1 MSIARNN
8 RRMSSSLYGVAW
20 TALLSLLLPFA
31 VWADDE
37 EGEIEEIVVTGSL
50 IKRDNFDSASP
61 LQVLDDV
68 DIQAEATPAL
78 GEIVANQT
86 FNYGTDVFASHYS
99 VTNPEGNRSSA
110 NFRGLGEGATLSLL
124 DGKRVTDSNLN
135 NLIPQIA
142 IARIDILK
150 DGASA
155 LYGSDAVAGVI
166 NIIPKKNVEGAEVG
180 FFYNMDSEGDHS
192 EYVANFVIGD
202 TTDRGY
208 FTFATEIREKTPLY
222 QTERPNITNN
232 SVSSSGTGNP
242 GRYNVPIRGADGA
255 ITGTE
260 TLVDPGCGV
269 AASPG
274 GNGPNAVGNTRNNIS
289 GRVSGSVCRFEFGE
303 FFNFVTPNKTFNT
316 YLNYEYQIN
325 DRLTYEGSFIYSRQR
340 NESRGSP
347 TNPGGRIR
355 DINNILGGIKG
366 DHPGNPYRAFY
377 DANANGAI
385 DAGEHLFAADA
396 NGDGVPDRD
405 DAGAVVLA
413 TDMFAPALVTNADGT
428 VTANPDGGIAFN
440 EDVTIASLRLFGKLG
455 VRPSNLDET
464 GANIGY
470 ASYDINAIRMTHEFS
485 YQFDNGWELSA
496 SGLMMQNNDIRN
508 RKNQSFRAVLLGLQ
522 GQLGPAPG
530 VPDLADAMQWYNPC
544 ATNALNCHDRVCTDP
559 GAATNDHIGDFPN
572 TQYVADTIDFNG
584 LRRWQSKLVSYEIFA
599 TGDLFE
605 IPTGVVGAA
614 FGAEHRVYDAEWDTR
629 PDEKGCNNWYDAC
642 ALGYKAQDKN
652 NSLYYE
658 FAVPFVDND
667 TFGYG
672 ELQLAGRY
680 SDYSGI
686 GSTYDPKYAA
696 LYQPTNW
703 LAIRASYSEAF
714 IAPSIGQRFTPSSSF
729 LQSTNDALF
738 NDFEGTYRTNSFQ
751 GNPNLEPE
759 TAEITNIGFSLAF
772 LDGDLNFGFDY
783 SNYDFKDRITLLRGP
798 RVVGQDFKNFIA
810 AYPQPACNPCQAG
823 QEYQVALADA
833 QNWIASGQADPAIVR
848 GEAPSYTIVN
858 ITASYINAD
867 SMEHTAYDVYAN
879 YSINTENLGSFRIDL
894 NATQI
899 DEYSFDFGEGNTG
912 DAVGLQNLGID
923 VIPPLPETRVIG
935 SVNWNMGDNAV
946 LLRARWAEEVDA
958 TWGSVLEALTYIDLT
973 YSYTGFDWSGDGSI
987 TTIEVGARNLT
998 DEYPMPDGAFGA
1010 GIELALHDPRGRML
1024 FTRIRHEF

>member
-1 MSIARNN
+1 MSTARNN

-110 NFRGLGEGATLSLL
+110 NFRGLGEGATLALL

-242 GRYNVPIRGADGA
+242 GRYNVPIRGADGS

-274 GNGPNAVGNTRNNIS
+274 GNGASAAGNTRNNIS
-289 GRVSGSVCRFEFGE
+289 GRISGSVCRFEFGE

-355 DINNILGGIKG
+355 DINNILGGISG
-366 DHPGNPYRAFY
+366 DHPGNPYRAFI
-377 DANANGAI
+377 DTNDNGAI

-428 VTANPDGGIAFN
+428 VTANPDGGVAFN
-440 EDVTIASLRLFGKLG
+440 EDVTIASLRLFGKMG
-455 VRPSNLDET
+455 VRPTNLDET

-470 ASYDINAIRMTHEFS
+470 ASYDINAIRMTHEFT

-522 GQLGPAPG
+522 GQIGPAPG
-530 VPDLADAMQWYNPC
+530 VPDLADAMQWYNPF

-559 GAATNDHIGDFPN
+559 GAGTNDHLGDFPN
-572 TQYVADTIDFNG
+572 TQFVADSIDFNG
-584 LRRWQSKLVSYEIFA
+584 LRRWQSKLVSYEVFA

-629 PDEKGCNNWYDAC
+629 PDEKQCNNWYDAC

-658 FAVPFVDND
+658 FAIPFVDND

-703 LAIRASYSEAF
+703 LALRASYSEAF
-714 IAPSIGQRFTPSSSF
+714 IAPSISQRFTPSSSF

-751 GNPNLEPE
+751 GNPNLRPE

-798 RVVGQDFKNFIA
+798 RVVGQDFKKFIE

-823 QEYQVALADA
+823 QEYQVAAADA
-833 QNWIASGQADPAIVR
+833 IAWITSGSADGDIVR

-867 SMEHTAYDVYAN
+867 AMEHTAYDVYAN

-958 TWGSVLEALTYIDLT
+958 TWGSVLEAITYIDLT

-987 TTIEVGARNLT
+987 TTIEIGARNLT

-1024 FTRIRHEF
+1024 FTRLRHEF

>member
-110 NFRGLGEGATLSLL
+110 NFRGLGEGATLALL

-377 DANANGAI
+377 DANANGCLLYTS
-385 DAGEHLFAADA
+385 DAAD
-396 NGDGVPDRD
+396 
-405 DAGAVVLA
+405 
-413 TDMFAPALVTNADGT
+413 
-428 VTANPDGGIAFN
+428 
-440 EDVTIASLRLFGKLG
+440 E
-455 VRPSNLDET
+455 
-464 GANIGY
+464 
-470 ASYDINAIRMTHEFS
+470 
-485 YQFDNGWELSA
+485 
-496 SGLMMQNNDIRN
+496 
-508 RKNQSFRAVLLGLQ
+508 
-522 GQLGPAPG
+522 
-530 VPDLADAMQWYNPC
+530 
-544 ATNALNCHDRVCTDP
+544 
-559 GAATNDHIGDFPN
+559 
-572 TQYVADTIDFNG
+572 
-584 LRRWQSKLVSYEIFA
+584 
-599 TGDLFE
+599 
-605 IPTGVVGAA
+605 
-614 FGAEHRVYDAEWDTR
+614 
-629 PDEKGCNNWYDAC
+629 
-642 ALGYKAQDKN
+642 
-652 NSLYYE
+652 
-658 FAVPFVDND
+658 
-667 TFGYG
+667 
-672 ELQLAGRY
+672 
-680 SDYSGI
+680 
-686 GSTYDPKYAA
+686 
-696 LYQPTNW
+696 
-703 LAIRASYSEAF
+703 
-714 IAPSIGQRFTPSSSF
+714 
-729 LQSTNDALF
+729 
-738 NDFEGTYRTNSFQ
+738 
-751 GNPNLEPE
+751 
-759 TAEITNIGFSLAF
+759 
-772 LDGDLNFGFDY
+772 
-783 SNYDFKDRITLLRGP
+783 
-798 RVVGQDFKNFIA
+798 
-810 AYPQPACNPCQAG
+810 
-823 QEYQVALADA
+823 
-833 QNWIASGQADPAIVR
+833 
-848 GEAPSYTIVN
+848 
-858 ITASYINAD
+858 
-867 SMEHTAYDVYAN
+867 
-879 YSINTENLGSFRIDL
+879 
-894 NATQI
+894 
-899 DEYSFDFGEGNTG
+899 
-912 DAVGLQNLGID
+912 
-923 VIPPLPETRVIG
+923 
-935 SVNWNMGDNAV
+935 
-946 LLRARWAEEVDA
+946 
-958 TWGSVLEALTYIDLT
+958 
-973 YSYTGFDWSGDGSI
+973 
-987 TTIEVGARNLT
+987 
-998 DEYPMPDGAFGA
+998 
-1010 GIELALHDPRGRML
+1010 
-1024 FTRIRHEF
+1024 